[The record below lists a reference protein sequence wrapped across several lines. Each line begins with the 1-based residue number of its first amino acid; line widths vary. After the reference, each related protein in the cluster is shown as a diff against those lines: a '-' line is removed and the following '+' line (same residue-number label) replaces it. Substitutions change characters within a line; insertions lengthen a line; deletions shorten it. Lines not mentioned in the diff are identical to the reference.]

1 MPLQLPQVP
10 KDYVSSGVQHLVEGV
25 PVIGL
30 GFDIFFIEEDIR
42 DLVDIDIHKLDDLAM
57 LPLKII
63 NLETDI
69 ASTVLSLLGPF
80 GKLLMQKQMAPFQVQ
95 ED

>member
-1 MPLQLPQVP
+1 
-10 KDYVSSGVQHLVEGV
+10 
-25 PVIGL
+25 
-30 GFDIFFIEEDIR
+30 
-42 DLVDIDIHKLDDLAM
+42 LVDIDIHKLDDLAM

-69 ASTVLSLLGPF
+69 ASTVLSLLGPE
-80 GKLLMQKQMAPFQVQ
+80 MEPFVFALTIFRKVQ